1 LPDVFAEAVPESP
14 HAFNT
19 FMGPRGIFVGEKVR
33 LLDWYDPPEL
43 TVGEPVAE
51 EISTEHRAFSTHTVA
66 KVSWS
71 EAKPQSGG
79 TIRQSRLFRVE
90 DLKPA

>member
-1 LPDVFAEAVPESP
+1 MPDVFAEAVPESP

-33 LLDWYDPPEL
+33 LLAWYDPPEL

-51 EISTEHRAFSTHTVA
+51 EISAEHRAFSTHRREGVL
-66 KVSWS
+66 V
-71 EAKPQSGG
+71 GG
-79 TIRQSRLFRVE
+79 
-90 DLKPA
+90 